1 MTRTGPGTATIRPAR
16 AADAGAILSL
26 ARPFATSFA
35 IDEPTFHRSYSELL
49 TSTET
54 RLLVAESESRIV
66 GYLLGFDHYTFFAS
80 GRIAWVDEIMVGES
94 CRRQGIGGL
103 LMREFEAWAR
113 ARECRLVAL
122 ATRRAAAF
130 YEAIGYEESAAYLPK
145 LL

>member
-1 MTRTGPGTATIRPAR
+1 MAIRPAR
-16 AADAGAILSL
+16 ARDAGAVLSL

-35 IDEPTFHRSYSELL
+35 IDEAAFHRSYSELL
-49 TSTET
+49 ALAET
-54 RLLVAESESRIV
+54 RLLVAESGSRIV
-66 GYLLGFDHYTFFAS
+66 GYLLGFDHYTFFAN
-80 GRIAWVDEIMVGES
+80 GRAAWVEEIMVDAS

-113 ARECRLVAL
+113 ARDGRLVAL

-130 YEAIGYEESAAYLPK
+130 YHAIGYDESAAYFCK